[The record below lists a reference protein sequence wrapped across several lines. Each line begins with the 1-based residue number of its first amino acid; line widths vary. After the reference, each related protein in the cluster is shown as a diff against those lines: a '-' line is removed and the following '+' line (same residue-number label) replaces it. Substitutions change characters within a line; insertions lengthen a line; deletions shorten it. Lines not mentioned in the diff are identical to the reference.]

1 MSSGLNSCSNPAPV
15 PCSGAGEMK
24 GISMEDNKKQLAALK
39 KLQEQPG
46 NRSCA
51 DCSGRRRGLAR
62 HLGLHQHR
70 RLHLHALRRCP
81 ALPL

>member
-1 MSSGLNSCSNPAPV
+1 
-15 PCSGAGEMK
+15 MK

-51 DCSGRRRGLAR
+51 DCSGGGAASRATWASINTGAFICMRCAGTLLCRSEMSS
-62 HLGLHQHR
+62 
-70 RLHLHALRRCP
+70 RLV
-81 ALPL
+81 